1 MVSLPALK
9 RVMLQASRLIKG
21 AAVADRLTICGVSC
35 LILSKDP
42 VPEMAASLSH
52 NSKRRTSSSATL
64 SQLPTIQ
71 ETEIQSQKG
80 DSRFGTKSF
89 VGRDGDFRQR
99 DVILHLTGGG
109 FFAHTIASDLP
120 FLMEWSSKTG
130 SVVICPEVRNDK
142 ASKGGVRLGNHYLI
156 FQIFPP
162 PVCFAPGESFSCC
175 IESNTELAS
184 GDTGKTLG
192 FAVNRL
198 CVTGESAGGNLAA
211 ALCVHLS
218 QSAES
223 STNASPP
230 ESMRRI
236 ERMPDGLMLSCP
248 ALNLTTELS
257 LSRFLGHEDPVL
269 PNSLISAISDAYL
282 PPEKGFNKKDCLASP
297 FLPRELC
304 CETSHPPCY
313 SQAAMIHC

>member
-175 IESNTELAS
+175 IESNNCALYRACKWRYRKNF
-184 GDTGKTLG
+184 GFCGKSPMRDWRVCRRKSCGSFVRPL
-192 FAVNRL
+192 
-198 CVTGESAGGNLAA
+198 VTIG
-211 ALCVHLS
+211 
-218 QSAES
+218 
-223 STNASPP
+223 
-230 ESMRRI
+230 
-236 ERMPDGLMLSCP
+236 
-248 ALNLTTELS
+248 
-257 LSRFLGHEDPVL
+257 
-269 PNSLISAISDAYL
+269 
-282 PPEKGFNKKDCLASP
+282 
-297 FLPRELC
+297 
-304 CETSHPPCY
+304 
-313 SQAAMIHC
+313 